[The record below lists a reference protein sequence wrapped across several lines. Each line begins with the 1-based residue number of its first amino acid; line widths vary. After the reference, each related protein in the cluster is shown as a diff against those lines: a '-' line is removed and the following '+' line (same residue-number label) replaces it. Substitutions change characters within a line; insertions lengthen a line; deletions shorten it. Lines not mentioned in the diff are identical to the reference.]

1 MTHAASPQW
10 APFRLDGKVAL
21 VFGAGS
27 SGPGWGNGKAAA
39 VAYARAG
46 AAVVCV
52 DLNLTAAEETAAIIA
67 KEGFHAIAVEA
78 DVADDGQ
85 VSAAVSRTVS
95 HFGNID
101 ILHNNIGV
109 TLFGSPIDVDL
120 DAWDRA
126 MAINVKGVLLACRHV
141 LPHMLARGSGV
152 ITNIS
157 ALAAIRISTYEMPSY
172 YTSKAAMNHLTRSI
186 ALQYADKGI
195 RCNALLPGLID
206 TPMIRGDTDMST
218 HHGGLEQ
225 QLAERDAISPTG
237 KMGDAWDVAYASI
250 FLASAQAKYINGVTL
265 PVDGGLSCRVR

>member
-1 MTHAASPQW
+1 MTNPASPQW
-10 APFRLDGKVAL
+10 TPFRLDGQVAL

-46 AAVVCV
+46 AAVACV
-52 DLNLTAAEETAAIIA
+52 DLNLSAAEETAAIIA
-67 KEGFHAIAVEA
+67 REGFDAIAIKA
-78 DVADDGQ
+78 DVADDEQ
-85 VSAAVSRTVS
+85 VSAVVSRTLS
-95 HFGNID
+95 HFGKID
-101 ILHNNIGV
+101 VLHNNIGV
-109 TLFGSPIDVDL
+109 TLFGSVVDVDL

-126 MAINVKGVLLACRHV
+126 MATNVKGVLLACRHV
-141 LPHMLARGSGV
+141 LPHMLGRGGGV

-157 ALAAIRISTYEMPSY
+157 ALAAIRIGTYEMPSY

-206 TPMIRGDTDMST
+206 TPMIRGDTGMST
-218 HHGGLEQ
+218 HHGGLDR

-237 KMGDAWDVAYASI
+237 KMGDAWDVANAAI
-250 FLASAQAKYINGVTL
+250 FLASAEAKYINGVTL
-265 PVDGGLSCRVR
+265 PVDGGLSCRTR

>member
-1 MTHAASPQW
+1 
-10 APFRLDGKVAL
+10 LDAQVAL
-21 VFGAGS
+21 ILGAGS

-46 AAVVCV
+46 ANVAGV
-52 DLNLTAAEETAAIIA
+52 DLNLKAAEETASIIRQ
-67 KEGFHAIAVEA
+67 EGFDAVAIEA
-78 DVADDGQ
+78 DVADDGH
-85 VSAAVSRTVS
+85 VSAAVSRTLS
-95 HFGNID
+95 HFGKID

-109 TLFGSPIDVDL
+109 TVFGGPIDVDL
-120 DAWDRA
+120 DEWDRA
-126 MAINVKGVLLACRHV
+126 MAINVKGVLHACRHV
-141 LPHMLARGSGV
+141 LPHMLAQGRGV

-157 ALAAIRISTYEMPSY
+157 ALAAIRIGAYEMPAY

-206 TPMIRGDTDMST
+206 TPMIRGDTGMST

-237 KMGDAWDVAYASI
+237 KMGDAWDVAHAAI
-250 FLASAQAKYINGVTL
+250 FLASAEAKYINGVTL